1 MRGVKRMALMA
12 LPAQR
17 TRNDGPRTTNT
28 SAFTL
33 IEIMVV
39 VGIMAVIF
47 AIGIPSV
54 YQQMRK
60 DTIRQAVKDIAE
72 ACMEARKRAILTG
85 RTTEVRIRPLDRTI
99 NVIEGAS
106 GTESTA
112 SSFAFHGDEIVEKPA
127 SGGGIYSAKFSDR
140 ISIFYAEVNSEVNLQ
155 ELPEFTCLFRPNGTC
170 DLMGIVLR
178 TETAETWT
186 VFTDEVTGIADWV
199 VGELKK

>member
-1 MRGVKRMALMA
+1 MRAVKGIA

-17 TRNDGPRTTNT
+17 TTNGEPRATNT

-54 YQQMRK
+54 YQQMNK
-60 DTIRQAVKDIAE
+60 DTIRQAVKDIAQ

-106 GTESTA
+106 GAESTA
-112 SSFAFHGDEIVEKPA
+112 SSFAFHGEEIVERPA
-127 SGGGIYSAKFSDR
+127 SGGGVFSAKISDK
-140 ISIFYAEVNSEVNLQ
+140 ITIFYAEVNSEVNLQ

-178 TETAETWT
+178 TDKAETWT
-186 VFTDEVTGIADWV
+186 IYTDEVTGIADWV
-199 VGELKK
+199 VGELRK